1 MSYNNVSVT
10 GIIGNDPELKFSQS
24 GVMYLALS
32 VPDKKQKK
40 NDQGGY
46 DDLSATTWFRATV
59 FGEAA
64 EMLAGKVK
72 KFDEVT
78 VTGRLITREFEKDGQ
93 TQQSLEVDNARVAW
107 HGPKQQ
113 RNQGGQ
119 QQSGG
124 WGAPAQQAPQG
135 GGWTQSAQGSQGGG
149 SNGYDQAPPF

>member
-10 GIIGNDPELKFSQS
+10 GIVANIPELKFSKS

-32 VPDKKQKK
+32 VPDKKSKK
-40 NDQGGY
+40 NDQGGW
-46 DDLSATTWFRATV
+46 DDLSDTTWFRATV

-64 EMLAGKVK
+64 EMLAGKVN

-78 VTGRLITREFEKDGQ
+78 VTGRLITREYEKDGQ

-119 QQSGG
+119 QQSGS
-124 WGAPAQQAPQG
+124 WGQQPAQSTPAQG
-135 GGWTQSAQGSQGGG
+135 GGWTQGAQGGG
-149 SNGYDQAPPF
+149 FGGSSAEAPF